1 MDKKRR
7 RMMSNREDPSTR
19 YFWASLRPLGRPLF
33 WLPLG
38 VFSLCLLV
46 FWQYQQNPDWLKSI
60 GEQPKISIEDED
72 RVPAS
77 SPDGAPD
84 VVSSPTPSPSPVDQN
99 NAENTEETDDTGT
112 SAPISTLNGNTLN
125 NRNKN
130 QKPSLFLPLLP
141 QVKQN
146 ANPSTVKPLPSLPN
160 LPPAND
166 TNYPLQGAIDN
177 LSRNNATDAN
187 PRTDTPNQPPSNQ
200 NTDRYPSPST
210 PSTYSPYGTSPN
222 PGLNS
227 PYQPPVYNSQPAN
240 PTGTLNPNPSPVPTE
255 PPRTQGYT
263 IQRPI
268 DARSSGY

>member
-7 RMMSNREDPSTR
+7 RMMSNREDPSKR
-19 YFWASLRPLGRPLF
+19 YFWASLKPLGQPLF

-38 VFSLCLLV
+38 VLSLCLLA
-46 FWQYQQNPDWLKSI
+46 FWQYQQNPNWLKSI

-72 RVPAS
+72 RVPLS
-77 SPDGAPD
+77 SPDSTPN
-84 VVSSPTPSPSPVDQN
+84 VVTSPIPSPSLVNQN
-99 NAENTEETDDTGT
+99 NAENQEETDDMGT
-112 SAPISTLNGNTLN
+112 SDPISTLTSNPLN

-130 QKPSLFLPLLP
+130 KRPSLFLPLLP
-141 QVKQN
+141 KVNQN
-146 ANPSTVKPLPSLPN
+146 ANPNTVKPLQPIQIA
-160 LPPAND
+160 PPAND

-177 LSRNNATDAN
+177 LSRPNTTDPN
-187 PRTDTPNQPPSNQ
+187 LRTGTPNQPPIDP
-200 NTDRYPSPST
+200 NTARYQSPST
-210 PSTYSPYGTSPN
+210 PSTYSPYSNSPN

-240 PTGTLNPNPSPVPTE
+240 PTVMSNPNPSPVPTE

-268 DARSSGY
+268 DARSNGY